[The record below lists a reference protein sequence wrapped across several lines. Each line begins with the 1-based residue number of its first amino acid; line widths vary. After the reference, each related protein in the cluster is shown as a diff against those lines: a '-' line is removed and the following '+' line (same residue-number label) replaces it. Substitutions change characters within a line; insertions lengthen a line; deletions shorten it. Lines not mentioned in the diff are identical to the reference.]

1 MLRSQW
7 SATQKVN
14 SILSTT
20 EPGGFCHSFRVWQG
34 GVKRQI
40 DDHCGTVLWGSGFDC
55 VSTPHPHRKAV
66 EESVSASE
74 QATSIVQI
82 LLEY

>member
-7 SATQKVN
+7 SATQKVD
-14 SILSTT
+14 SIFSTT
-20 EPGGFCHSFRVWQG
+20 EPRGFYYSLRVWQG

-40 DDHCGTVLWGSGFDC
+40 DDHCGPVLWESDFDC

-66 EESVSASE
+66 EESVNASE
-74 QATSIVQI
+74 QAASII
-82 LLEY
+82 